1 MAMQFANV
9 WERVS
14 DTVGDNVALK
24 NGDNEL
30 SRSQLDVK
38 AAKIATILEEYGLK
52 SDSKVG
58 IYLHNSNEYLE
69 AQYGV
74 FKIEGVPINVN
85 YRYKENE
92 LIYLLDNADAEAVFF
107 QGCYSERI
115 KAIKDQ
121 LPKIKV
127 YIQIDDGTEPLMEGA
142 IDYESSISS
151 SKEQNRF
158 DRTEENIYMLYT
170 GGTTGMPK
178 GVMYKHGGFIPSMLK
193 TAFAMGFEVP
203 EDISDLEKIVK
214 NAKEN
219 DSLSVSLPA
228 CPLMHGTG
236 MWLGAFLPMF
246 SGGTVVTISD
256 LGLNPRKVWEEVVKN
271 KVNSL
276 VIVGDAF
283 AKPLLDE
290 LKEAKS
296 SSNEYDIS
304 SLRAMISSGVMW
316 SSEIKDGLLE
326 LHDMTLFDA
335 MGSSEGGMGSAVSN
349 REMPA
354 KTAKFALN
362 PGVIVLSDDGK
373 EVEPGS
379 EEMGKIGT
387 SGLVPEGYFK
397 DEKKSAE
404 TFKEINGVRYSF
416 PGDYATINED
426 GTINL
431 LGRGSNCINTAGE
444 KVYPEEVEEAVKK
457 HPNVYDCLVVG
468 LKDEKFGQRVVA
480 LASLETAGLLE
491 EGELIDFTREQLS
504 GYKLPKQVLFVDEVM
519 RAPNGKANYKWA
531 KEEAE
536 NKLG

>member
-1 MAMQFANV
+1 MSMQFANV

-14 DTVGDNVALK
+14 DTVGDEIALI
-24 NGDNEL
+24 NGEDKL
-30 SRSQLDVK
+30 TWASFDSK
-38 AAKIATILEEYGLK
+38 AAKIATILEEHGLK

-69 AQYGV
+69 VQYGV

-92 LIYLLDNADAEAVFF
+92 LVYLLDNSDAEAVFF
-107 QGCYSERI
+107 QGCYAERI
-115 KAIKDQ
+115 SAIKEQ
-121 LPKIKV
+121 LPKVKV
-127 YIQIDDGTEPLMEGA
+127 YIQIDDGTEPLMESA
-142 IDYESSISS
+142 IDYENSISG
-151 SKEQNRF
+151 SKEQIRF
-158 DRTEENIYMLYT
+158 DRTEDNIYMLYT

-178 GVMYKHGGFIPSMLK
+178 GVMYKHGSFIPSMLK

-203 EDISDLEKIVK
+203 EDMNDLEKIIV
-214 NAKEN
+214 NAQAN
-219 DSLSVSLPA
+219 NALTVSMPA

-246 SGGTVVTISD
+246 SGGAVVTISD
-256 LGLNPRKVWEEVVKN
+256 LGLNPKNVWQEVEKH
-271 KVNSL
+271 KINSL

-290 LKEAKS
+290 LKNAKEN
-296 SSNEYDIS
+296 SNPYQIS

-316 SSEIKDGLLE
+316 SSEIKDGLLAM
-326 LHDMTLFDA
+326 HDMTLFDA
-335 MGSSEGGMGSAVSN
+335 MGSTEGGMGSSVSN

-379 EEMGKIGT
+379 DTMGKIGT

-416 PGDYATINED
+416 PGDYATINAD

-444 KVYPEEVEEAVKK
+444 KVYPEEVEEAIKK

-468 LKDEKFGQRVVA
+468 LQDDKYGQRVVA
-480 LASLETAGLLE
+480 IASLEENSALE

-504 GYKLPKQVLFVDEVM
+504 GYKLPKQILFVEEVM

-531 KEEAE
+531 KNEAQE
-536 NKLG
+536 NLS

>member
-1 MAMQFANV
+1 MSMQFANV

-14 DTVGDNVALK
+14 DTVGDEIALI
-24 NGDNEL
+24 NGEDKL
-30 SRSQLDVK
+30 TWAFFDSK
-38 AAKIATILEEYGLK
+38 AAKIATILEEHGLK

-69 AQYGV
+69 VQYGV

-92 LIYLLDNADAEAVFF
+92 LVYLLDNSDAEAVFF
-107 QGCYSERI
+107 QGCYAERI
-115 KAIKDQ
+115 SAIKEQ
-121 LPKIKV
+121 LPKVKV

-142 IDYESSISS
+142 IDYENSISS
-151 SKEQNRF
+151 SKEQIRF
-158 DRTEENIYMLYT
+158 DRTEDNIYMLYT

-178 GVMYKHGGFIPSMLK
+178 GVMYKHGSFIPSMLK

-203 EDISDLEKIVK
+203 EDMNDLEKIIV
-214 NAKEN
+214 NAQAN
-219 DSLSVSLPA
+219 NALTVSMPA

-246 SGGTVVTISD
+246 SGGAVVTISD
-256 LGLNPRKVWEEVVKN
+256 LGLNPKNVWQEVEKH
-271 KVNSL
+271 KINSL

-290 LKEAKS
+290 LKNAKEN
-296 SSNEYDIS
+296 SNPYQIS

-316 SSEIKDGLLE
+316 SSEIKDGLLAM
-326 LHDMTLFDA
+326 HDMTLFDA
-335 MGSSEGGMGSAVSN
+335 MGSTEGGMGSSVSN
-349 REMPA
+349 REIPA

-379 EEMGKIGT
+379 DTMGKIGT

-416 PGDYATINED
+416 PGDYATINAD

-444 KVYPEEVEEAVKK
+444 KVYPEEVEEAIKK

-468 LKDEKFGQRVVA
+468 LQDDKYGQRVVA
-480 LASLETAGLLE
+480 IASLEENSALE

-504 GYKLPKQVLFVDEVM
+504 GYKLPKQILFVEEVM

-531 KEEAE
+531 KNEAQE
-536 NKLG
+536 NLS

>member
-30 SRSQLDVK
+30 SWSQLDVK

>member
-1 MAMQFANV
+1 MSMQFANV

-14 DTVGDNVALK
+14 DTVGDEIALI
-24 NGDNEL
+24 NGEDKL
-30 SRSQLDVK
+30 TWAFFDSK
-38 AAKIATILEEYGLK
+38 AAKIATILEEHGLK

-69 AQYGV
+69 VQYGV

-92 LIYLLDNADAEAVFF
+92 LVYLLDNSDAEAVFF
-107 QGCYSERI
+107 QGCYAERI
-115 KAIKDQ
+115 SAIKEQ
-121 LPKIKV
+121 LPKVKV

-142 IDYESSISS
+142 IDYENSISS
-151 SKEQNRF
+151 SKEQIRF
-158 DRTEENIYMLYT
+158 DRTEDNIYMLYT

-178 GVMYKHGGFIPSMLK
+178 GVMYKHGSFIPSMLK

-203 EDISDLEKIVK
+203 EDMNDLEKIIV
-214 NAKEN
+214 NAQAN
-219 DSLSVSLPA
+219 NALTVSMPA

-246 SGGTVVTISD
+246 SGGAVVTISD
-256 LGLNPRKVWEEVVKN
+256 LGLNPKNVWQEVEKH
-271 KVNSL
+271 KINSL

-290 LKEAKS
+290 LKNAKEN
-296 SSNEYDIS
+296 SNPYQIS

-316 SSEIKDGLLE
+316 SSEIKDGLLAM
-326 LHDMTLFDA
+326 HDMTLFDA
-335 MGSSEGGMGSAVSN
+335 MGSTEGGMGSSVSN
-349 REMPA
+349 REIPA

-379 EEMGKIGT
+379 DTMGKIGT

-416 PGDYATINED
+416 PGDYATINAD

-444 KVYPEEVEEAVKK
+444 KVYPEEVEEAIKK

-468 LKDEKFGQRVVA
+468 LQDDKYGQRVVA
-480 LASLETAGLLE
+480 IASLEENSALE

-504 GYKLPKQVLFVDEVM
+504 GYKLPKQILFVEEVM

-531 KEEAE
+531 KNKAQE
-536 NKLG
+536 NLN

>member
-1 MAMQFANV
+1 MSMQFANV

-14 DTVGDNVALK
+14 DTVGDEIALI
-24 NGDNEL
+24 NGEDKL
-30 SRSQLDVK
+30 TWASFDSK
-38 AAKIATILEEYGLK
+38 AAKIATILEEHGLK

-69 AQYGV
+69 VQYGV

-92 LIYLLDNADAEAVFF
+92 LVYLLDNSDAEAVFF
-107 QGCYSERI
+107 QGCYAERI
-115 KAIKDQ
+115 SAIKEQ
-121 LPKIKV
+121 LPKVKV
-127 YIQIDDGTEPLMEGA
+127 YIQIDDGTEPLMESA
-142 IDYESSISS
+142 IDYENSISS
-151 SKEQNRF
+151 SKEQIRF
-158 DRTEENIYMLYT
+158 DRTEDNIYMLYT

-178 GVMYKHGGFIPSMLK
+178 GVMYKHGSFIPSMLK

-203 EDISDLEKIVK
+203 EDMNDLEKIIL
-214 NAKEN
+214 NAQAN
-219 DSLSVSLPA
+219 NALTVSMPA

-246 SGGTVVTISD
+246 SGGAVVTISD
-256 LGLNPRKVWEEVVKN
+256 LGLNPKNVWQEVEKH
-271 KVNSL
+271 KINSL

-290 LKEAKS
+290 LKNAKEN
-296 SSNEYDIS
+296 SNPYQIS

-316 SSEIKDGLLE
+316 SSEIKDGLLAM
-326 LHDMTLFDA
+326 HDMTLFDA
-335 MGSSEGGMGSAVSN
+335 MGSTEGGMGSSVSN

-379 EEMGKIGT
+379 DTMGKIGT

-416 PGDYATINED
+416 PGDYATINAD

-444 KVYPEEVEEAVKK
+444 KVYPEEVEEAIKK

-468 LKDEKFGQRVVA
+468 LQDDKYGQRVVA
-480 LASLETAGLLE
+480 IASLEENSALE

-504 GYKLPKQVLFVDEVM
+504 GYKLPKQILFVEEVM

-531 KEEAE
+531 KNEAQE
-536 NKLG
+536 NLN